1 LLNTT
6 GKASFKEF
14 TTSILK
20 MIVQVINQLI
30 VAYTIQAAMGWISG
44 GAVPQILVSR
54 LPFLPIVPPVL
65 MVAVL
70 PGMGVNTSPL
80 GCPPRRVR
88 IHQRGNQPHRREQ
101 PLPDDARLCLR
112 RVCRQRCQS
121 GECVLLA
128 V

>member
-44 GAVPQILVSR
+44 SAIR
-54 LPFLPIVPPVL
+54 LPGSRSGSFLSSAGYDGGGYTGHGVYEPAGVVHRGEFVFTKEATSRIGVSNLYRMMRGYAPAG
-65 MVAVL
+65 MSATL
-70 PGMGVNTSPL
+70 PARRVSPL
-80 GCPPRRVR
+80 
-88 IHQRGNQPHRREQ
+88 
-101 PLPDDARLCLR
+101 
-112 RVCRQRCQS
+112 
-121 GECVLLA
+121 A

>member
-44 GAVPQILVSR
+44 GQLLKVWSV
-54 LPFLPIVPPVL
+54 
-65 MVAVL
+65 
-70 PGMGVNTSPL
+70 
-80 GCPPRRVR
+80 
-88 IHQRGNQPHRREQ
+88 
-101 PLPDDARLCLR
+101 
-112 RVCRQRCQS
+112 VCRSFLSSFRF
-121 GECVLLA
+121 
-128 V
+128 

>member
-44 GAVPQILVSR
+44 GAAKSGQSFRSFLSSAGFDGGGFTGHGGKYEPAGVVHRGEFVFTKEATSRIGVSNLYR
-54 LPFLPIVPPVL
+54 MMRGYAPAGMSATLPARRV
-65 MVAVL
+65 
-70 PGMGVNTSPL
+70 SPL
-80 GCPPRRVR
+80 
-88 IHQRGNQPHRREQ
+88 
-101 PLPDDARLCLR
+101 
-112 RVCRQRCQS
+112 
-121 GECVLLA
+121 A